1 MSSIPLTEMTLEHP
15 RISKAFELEMCIH
28 GVDVEVSAI
37 ADLRKDG
44 VSLTDE
50 DVRDLRDIRDRIS
63 KLIGDAR

>member
-1 MSSIPLTEMTLEHP
+1 MPIPVTNDTFHHP

-44 VSLTDE
+44 VSLTAE
-50 DVRDLRDIRDRIS
+50 DVRELRDIRDRIS
-63 KLIGDAR
+63 KLIGDAK